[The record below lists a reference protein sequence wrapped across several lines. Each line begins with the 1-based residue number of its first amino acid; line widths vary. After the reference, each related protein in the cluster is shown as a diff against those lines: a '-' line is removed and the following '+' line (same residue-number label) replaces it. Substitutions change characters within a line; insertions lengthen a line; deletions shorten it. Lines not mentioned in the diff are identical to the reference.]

1 MTNQSSK
8 STPSNPTAATGAPRT
23 IDLAH
28 LFTVRFEVTTPR
40 SLGTSPFGERR
51 IVQIT
56 GGDFQGERL
65 RGTVLPEGGDWIL
78 LRGDGALQ
86 LDVRATLQTHDGALI
101 YMTYKGFRH
110 GPAETI
116 ARLNRGEPVDPSEYY
131 FRAAPFFETGDSR
144 YEWLNRVVAVSTGE
158 RIPTGPIYTVYEVK

>member
-1 MTNQSSK
+1 MT
-8 STPSNPTAATGAPRT
+8 TPSSTSPNAAGPRQ
-23 IDLAH
+23 IELAH

-40 SLGTSPFGERR
+40 SLGTGPFGERR

-56 GGDFQGERL
+56 GGDFHGEKL

-78 LRGDGALQ
+78 LRSDGALQ
-86 LDVRATLQTHDGALI
+86 LDVRTTLQTHDGALI

-110 GPAETI
+110 GPADVI

-131 FRAAPFFETGDSR
+131 FRVAPFFETGDAR
-144 YEWLNRVVAVSTGE
+144 YDWINRIVAISTGE
-158 RIPTGPIYTVYEVK
+158 RLPTGPIYTVYEVK